1 MKHMSKIL
9 AEIIICCI
17 GESGWL
23 YGGPVVPV

>member
-9 AEIIICCI
+9 AGIIICYT